1 MNKELSLQNEIK
13 KLTSER
19 NLFAKLLE
27 ESNLQ
32 YEGKIKELSLL
43 RRIGDIISDS
53 FNIKS
58 FCHKLVQ
65 IIIEETDAENCSLL
79 LKDRKSKKLT
89 LKVAY
94 GIRDKRIAFFEDL
107 KESKVIFAVGE
118 GIAGKVALE
127 GKPIMIND
135 VREDERFDH
144 SNKRNLPIG
153 SILCCPIIVQNEILG
168 VINLSNSHTCAF
180 SSDDMRSITIFSA
193 FASSILNNAILYNE
207 LTGVNKRR
215 KKAFDILMVTQK
227 QLKLEIDERKAAEQN
242 LIDYQKRLKA
252 LTTELILTEQK
263 QRHDFADYLHDEI
276 GQQLFA
282 TRLQLEQLKESLSSS
297 KDKNILENAVN
308 TLNLVIDQ
316 SRSLTTELG
325 PPILYE
331 LGLEKALDWLTEQAH
346 KKYDLIV
353 AFHDDNK
360 KKPLEDEVKIFLYQ
374 AVSELLMNV
383 AKHAKTK
390 NVRVSVKRDDANIRI
405 RVEDSGV
412 GFSVSNG
419 DYSGATRGGGIG
431 LFRIKERAEQLGG
444 RVKITSQTNHGTY
457 ITLVLPLDNN
467 FQEKIT

>member
-1 MNKELSLQNEIK
+1 MNKELSIQNEIK
-13 KLTSER
+13 KLTDER

-79 LKDRKSKKLT
+79 LKDRGSENLT

-107 KESKVIFAVGE
+107 KESKVIFTVGE

-127 GKPIMIND
+127 GKPIMIKD
-135 VREDERFDH
+135 VREDDRFDH

-168 VINLSNSHTCAF
+168 VINLSNSNTGAF

-207 LTGVNKRR
+207 LTGVNQRLE
-215 KKAFDILMVTQK
+215 KAFNSLMVTQK
-227 QLKLEIDERKAAEQN
+227 QLKLEIDERKQAEQN
-242 LIDYQKRLKA
+242 LIDYQKKLKS
-252 LTTELILTEQK
+252 LTAELILSEQK
-263 QRHDFADYLHDEI
+263 ERRHFAEFLHDEI

-282 TRLQLEQLKESLSSS
+282 TRLQLELLQGTLSSPANS
-297 KDKNILENAVN
+297 ETLDNAINNIKNVMNH
-308 TLNLVIDQ
+308 
-316 SRSLTTELG
+316 SRSLTFELS

-331 LGLEKALDWLTEQAH
+331 LGLETALDWLGEQTR
-346 KKYDLIV
+346 KKYDIMV
-353 AFHDDNK
+353 TVHDDKQN
-360 KKPLEDEVKIFLYQ
+360 KPLDDDVKILLYQ
-374 AVSELLMNV
+374 AVRELLINV
-383 AKHAKTK
+383 AKHAQTK
-390 NVRVSVKRDDANIRI
+390 NASVSINKDSSTIRI
-405 RVEDSGV
+405 CVEDNGIGCNFQKSNSSTSKHE
-412 GFSVSNG
+412 GF
-419 DYSGATRGGGIG
+419 G
-431 LFRIKERAEQLGG
+431 LFRITERLNQLGG
-444 RVKITSQTNHGTY
+444 HCEIESHPNRGTH
-457 ITLVLPLDNN
+457 ITLVAPLSTSG
-467 FQEKIT
+467 EEAKT

>member
-13 KLTSER
+13 KLTDER

-79 LKDRKSKKLT
+79 LKERGSEKLI

-107 KESKVIFAVGE
+107 KESKVIFTVGE

-127 GKPIMIND
+127 GKPIMIKD

-144 SNKRNLPIG
+144 SHKRNLPIG

-168 VINLSNSHTCAF
+168 VINLSNSHTGAF
-180 SSDDMRSITIFSA
+180 SSDEMRSITIFAA

-207 LTGVNKRR
+207 LTGVNQSLE
-215 KKAFDILMVTQK
+215 KAFKSLMVTQK
-227 QLKLEIDERKAAEQN
+227 KLKLEIDERKGAEQN
-242 LIDYQKRLKA
+242 LIDYQKKLKA
-252 LTTELILTEQK
+252 LTTELIVSEQK
-263 QRHDFADYLHDEI
+263 QRRDFADYLHDEI

-282 TRLQLEQLKESLSSS
+282 TRLQLEQLKESISSS
-297 KDKNILENAVN
+297 KYSSILANAIN
-308 TLNLVIDQ
+308 NLNLLIDH
-316 SRSLTTELG
+316 SRSLTTELS

-331 LGLEKALDWLTEQAH
+331 LGLEKALEWLAEQTN
-346 KKYDLIV
+346 KKYDILV
-353 AFHDDNK
+353 TFQDDNK

-374 AVSELLMNV
+374 AVSELLINV
-383 AKHAKTK
+383 VKHGETK
-390 NVRVSVKRDDANIRI
+390 NVSVSVKRDNSSIRI
-405 RVEDSGV
+405 GVEDSGV
-412 GFSVSNG
+412 GFNPQNIHS
-419 DYSGATRGGGIG
+419 SGNTHEGFG
-431 LFRIKERAEQLGG
+431 LFRITERLNQLGG
-444 RVKITSQTNHGTY
+444 QFAIESHPNRGTH
-457 ITLVLPLDNN
+457 IILAAPLS
-467 FQEKIT
+467 T

>member
-13 KLTSER
+13 KLTDER

-32 YEGKIKELSLL
+32 YEEKIKELSLL

-79 LKDRKSKKLT
+79 LKDRGSENLT

-107 KESKVIFAVGE
+107 KESKVIFTVGE

-127 GKPIMIND
+127 GKPIMIKD
-135 VREDERFDH
+135 VREDDRFDH

-168 VINLSNSHTCAF
+168 VINLSNSNTCAF

-207 LTGVNKRR
+207 LTGVNQRLE
-215 KKAFDILMVTQK
+215 KAFNTLMVTQK
-227 QLKLEIDERKAAEQN
+227 QLKLEIDERKGAEQN
-242 LIDYQKRLKA
+242 LIDYQKRLKS
-252 LTTELILTEQK
+252 LTAELILSEQK
-263 QRHDFADYLHDEI
+263 ERRNFAEFLHDEI

-282 TRLQLEQLKESLSSS
+282 TSLQLELLQSAVTSPENIETL
-297 KDKNILENAVN
+297 DNAINNIKNVMDN
-308 TLNLVIDQ
+308 
-316 SRSLTTELG
+316 SRSLTFELS

-331 LGLEKALDWLTEQAH
+331 LGLETALDWLGEQTQ

-353 AFHDDNK
+353 TVKDDK
-360 KKPLEDEVKIFLYQ
+360 QEKPLDDDVKILLYQ
-374 AVSELLMNV
+374 AVRELLINV
-383 AKHAKTK
+383 VKHAQTKNASVSIKKDTSTIRICVEDNGVGCNFQKNSSSTAKH
-390 NVRVSVKRDDANIRI
+390 
-405 RVEDSGV
+405 E
-412 GFSVSNG
+412 GF
-419 DYSGATRGGGIG
+419 G
-431 LFRIKERAEQLGG
+431 LFRITERLNQLGG
-444 RVKITSQTNHGTY
+444 HIEIESHPNRGTH
-457 ITLVLPLDNN
+457 ITLVAPLSSSV
-467 FQEKIT
+467 

>member
-13 KLTSER
+13 KLTDER

-27 ESNLQ
+27 ESNLK
-32 YEGKIKELSLL
+32 YEEKIKELSLL

-79 LKDRKSKKLT
+79 LKDRGSENLT

-107 KESKVIFAVGE
+107 KESKVIFTVGE

-127 GKPIMIND
+127 GKPIMIKD
-135 VREDERFDH
+135 VREDDRFDH

-168 VINLSNSHTCAF
+168 VINLSNSNTCAF

-207 LTGVNKRR
+207 LTGVNQRLE
-215 KKAFDILMVTQK
+215 KAFNTLMVTQK
-227 QLKLEIDERKAAEQN
+227 QLKLEIDERKGAEQN
-242 LIDYQKRLKA
+242 LIDYQKRLKS
-252 LTTELILTEQK
+252 LTAELILSEQK
-263 QRHDFADYLHDEI
+263 ERRNFAEFLHDEI

-282 TRLQLEQLKESLSSS
+282 TSLQLELLQSAVTSPENIETL
-297 KDKNILENAVN
+297 DNAINNIKNVMDN
-308 TLNLVIDQ
+308 
-316 SRSLTTELG
+316 SRSLTFELS

-331 LGLEKALDWLTEQAH
+331 LGLETALDWLGEQTQ

-353 AFHDDNK
+353 TVKDDK
-360 KKPLEDEVKIFLYQ
+360 QEKPLDDDVKILLYQ
-374 AVSELLMNV
+374 AVRELLINV
-383 AKHAKTK
+383 VKHAQTKNASVSIKKDTSTIRICVEDNGVGCNFQKNSSSTAKH
-390 NVRVSVKRDDANIRI
+390 
-405 RVEDSGV
+405 E
-412 GFSVSNG
+412 GF
-419 DYSGATRGGGIG
+419 G
-431 LFRIKERAEQLGG
+431 LFRITERLNQLGG
-444 RVKITSQTNHGTY
+444 HIEIESHPNRGTH
-457 ITLVLPLDNN
+457 ITLVAPLSSSV
-467 FQEKIT
+467 

>member
-1 MNKELSLQNEIK
+1 MNKELSIQNEIK
-13 KLTSER
+13 KLTDER

-27 ESNLQ
+27 ESNLKF
-32 YEGKIKELSLL
+32 EGKIKELSLL

-79 LKDRKSKKLT
+79 LKERGSEKLT

-94 GIRDKRIAFFEDL
+94 GVRDKQIAFFEDL
-107 KESKVIFAVGE
+107 KESKVIFTVGE

-127 GKPIMIND
+127 GKPIMIKD

-168 VINLSNSHTCAF
+168 VINLSNSHTGAF

-207 LTGVNKRR
+207 LTGINQSLE
-215 KKAFDILMVTQK
+215 KAFNSLMVTQK
-227 QLKLEIDERKAAEQN
+227 QLKLEIDERKGAEQN
-242 LIDYQKRLKA
+242 LIDYQKKLKA
-252 LTTELILTEQK
+252 LTSELILSEQK
-263 QRHDFADYLHDEI
+263 QRRDFADYLHDEI

-297 KDKNILENAVN
+297 KDTN
-308 TLNLVIDQ
+308 TLINAINNLNLLIDH
-316 SRSLTTELG
+316 SRSLTTELS

-331 LGLEKALDWLTEQAH
+331 LGLEKALEWLTEQAH
-346 KKYDLIV
+346 KKYDILV
-353 AFHDDNK
+353 TFQDDSK

-374 AVSELLMNV
+374 AVSELLINV
-383 AKHAKTK
+383 VKHGKTK
-390 NVRVSVKRDDANIRI
+390 NVSVSVMRDNSNIRI
-405 RVEDSGV
+405 GVEDSGV
-412 GFSVSNG
+412 GFNPQNIHS
-419 DYSGATRGGGIG
+419 SGNKHEGFG
-431 LFRIKERAEQLGG
+431 LFRITERLNQLGG
-444 RVKITSQTNHGTY
+444 HFEIESHPNRGTH
-457 ITLVLPLDNN
+457 ITLVAPLSN
-467 FQEKIT
+467 T